1 MIISFVL
8 CPGVTIELNLN
19 ISNVAL
25 GLLRFVFDAISRN
38 YYFVLQKGLGACC
51 LLALTLII
59 IMFWPSRVRLQLE
72 TASLF

>member
-38 YYFVLQKGLGACC
+38 YYFVGLGACC